1 MASPPTPDNGPH
13 YRSTGDSPG
22 SNPPEPI
29 RLPSL
34 AALGN
39 GSCQH
44 HHDVDGKIAI
54 LSMVAN
60 AFSESMGLIEKA
72 GEALKSSVS
81 RPPHDRA
88 VPLSDARNSLR
99 KATDPLLLQKR
110 TAIHFPPGTDVLSC
124 LETAC
129 HRLDAHVKQV
139 TELIRAAD
147 CVDFAER
154 LEFVRED
161 VSVTKQRISYT
172 QVPVLDAIQL
182 LRLGDSLPE
191 SA

>member
-13 YRSTGDSPG
+13 YGSTDNAPG
-22 SNPPEPI
+22 RNPPEPI

-34 AALGN
+34 AAFGDS
-39 GSCQH
+39 SCQH

-60 AFSESMGLIEKA
+60 AFSESMSLIDKA
-72 GEALKSSVS
+72 SESLKSSGS

-88 VPLSDARNSLR
+88 IPLSDARSSLR
-99 KATDPLLLQKR
+99 KATDPLLLQKK

-129 HRLDAHVKQV
+129 HRLDAHIKQV
-139 TELIRAAD
+139 SDLIRSAD
-147 CVDFAER
+147 CVDFAEM
-154 LEFVRED
+154 LESVRDD
-161 VSVTKQRISYT
+161 VGVTKQRISYT
-172 QVPVLDAIQL
+172 QAPVLDAIQL